1 MNFPFFQAR
10 MKLPKKRR
18 CVVAVQQPRRNQKRR
33 GANVDGGGDVF
44 PRRINAVKHH
54 HHNNNSGVI
63 PGLGGVG
70 GPAHQKL
77 VINGSLH
84 SSSTADMDLENGSR
98 TGTVVGQRREL
109 ENGAREGVEVSAQLG
124 PVAAGSNNGR
134 KTSRA
139 SLLGGILNRQASV
152 HSESH
157 QQGSQPTSQQ
167 QSNSCYQQNTPNVH
181 LFGGL
186 HA

>member
-1 MNFPFFQAR
+1 

-18 CVVAVQQPRRNQKRR
+18 CIVAVQQPQRNQKRR

-54 HHNNNSGVI
+54 HNNNSGLLHSS
-63 PGLGGVG
+63 LGGGG
-70 GPAHQKL
+70 GPAQKL

-84 SSSTADMDLENGSR
+84 SSSTADIDLENGSR
-98 TGTVVGQRREL
+98 TGPVVGQ
-109 ENGAREGVEVSAQLG
+109 NGADVSAQL
-124 PVAAGSNNGR
+124 PVVAGGTSSNGSSAAGR

-139 SLLGGILNRQASV
+139 SLLGGILNRQSSV
-152 HSESH
+152 HSDS
-157 QQGSQPTSQQ
+157 QQVREAASQQ
-167 QSNSCYQQNTPNVH
+167 QNIGSNSCYQQNTPNVH

>member
-1 MNFPFFQAR
+1 

-33 GANVDGGGDVF
+33 GANVDGGGGADVF

-54 HHNNNSGVI
+54 HNNNSGVV
-63 PGLGGVG
+63 PGLGG
-70 GPAHQKL
+70 GPGQKL

-84 SSSTADMDLENGSR
+84 SSSTAADIDLENGSR
-98 TGTVVGQRREL
+98 TGTVVGQKV
-109 ENGAREGVEVSAQLG
+109 ENGAREGSEVGSQL
-124 PVAAGSNNGR
+124 AAVGIGSNGSGGTR

-152 HSESH
+152 HSDN
-157 QQGSQPTSQQ
+157 QQGIQPTIQQ
-167 QSNSCYQQNTPNVH
+167 NSNPCSYQQNTPNVH

>member
-1 MNFPFFQAR
+1 

-18 CVVAVQQPRRNQKRR
+18 CIMAVQAPQRNQKRC

-54 HHNNNSGVI
+54 HNSG
-63 PGLGGVG
+63 PLRSGLGGG
-70 GPAHQKL
+70 GELAQKL

-84 SSSTADMDLENGSR
+84 SSSTADIDLENGSR
-98 TGTVVGQRREL
+98 TGPVVGQ
-109 ENGAREGVEVSAQLG
+109 NGAEVSAQL
-124 PVAAGSNNGR
+124 PIVAGGSSSNGSSAAGR

-139 SLLGGILNRQASV
+139 SLLGGILNRQSSV
-152 HSESH
+152 HSDS
-157 QQGSQPTSQQ
+157 QQVREVASQQ
-167 QSNSCYQQNTPNVH
+167 QNIGSNSCYQQNTPDVH

>member
-1 MNFPFFQAR
+1 

-33 GANVDGGGDVF
+33 GANGDGGGDVF
-44 PRRINAVKHH
+44 PRRINAVKHN
-54 HHNNNSGVI
+54 HNNNSGLHHS
-63 PGLGGVG
+63 GLGGGG
-70 GPAHQKL
+70 GPAQKL

-84 SSSTADMDLENGSR
+84 SGSIDLENGSR
-98 TGTVVGQRREL
+98 TGTVVGQ
-109 ENGAREGVEVSAQLG
+109 NGARVEGGEVVPAQL
-124 PVAAGSNNGR
+124 PVVAGGSNGSSAAGR

-139 SLLGGILNRQASV
+139 SLLGGILNRQSSV
-152 HSESH
+152 HSDSQQVREV
-157 QQGSQPTSQQ
+157 QGSQQQ
-167 QSNSCYQQNTPNVH
+167 NVGSNSCYQQNTPNVH

>member
-1 MNFPFFQAR
+1 

-44 PRRINAVKHH
+44 PRRINAVKHN
-54 HHNNNSGVI
+54 HNNNSGLHHS
-63 PGLGGVG
+63 GLGGGG
-70 GPAHQKL
+70 GPAQKL

-84 SSSTADMDLENGSR
+84 SGSIDLENGSR
-98 TGTVVGQRREL
+98 TGTVVGQ
-109 ENGAREGVEVSAQLG
+109 NGARVEGGEVVPAQL
-124 PVAAGSNNGR
+124 PVVAGGSNGSSAAGR

-139 SLLGGILNRQASV
+139 SLLGGILNRQSSV
-152 HSESH
+152 HSDSQQVREV
-157 QQGSQPTSQQ
+157 QGSQQQ
-167 QSNSCYQQNTPNVH
+167 NVGSNSCYQQNTPNVH

>member
-1 MNFPFFQAR
+1 

-33 GANVDGGGDVF
+33 GANVDGGGGDVF

-54 HHNNNSGVI
+54 HNNNSTGVVGA
-63 PGLGGVG
+63 GLGGG
-70 GPAHQKL
+70 MPAQKL

-84 SSSTADMDLENGSR
+84 SGSTVPDVDLENGSR
-98 TGTVVGQRREL
+98 TGNAVVVGQKREGL
-109 ENGAREGVEVSAQLG
+109 ENGAREGGDIQLPVSTASING
-124 PVAAGSNNGR
+124 SSSGAGGR

-139 SLLGGILNRQASV
+139 SLLGGILNRQSSV
-152 HSESH
+152 HSDSTQQVRES
-157 QQGSQPTSQQ
+157 TSQQ
-167 QSNSCYQQNTPNVH
+167 NSNSCYQQNTPNVH

>member
-1 MNFPFFQAR
+1 

-33 GANVDGGGDVF
+33 GANGDGGGDVF
-44 PRRINAVKHH
+44 PRRINAVKHN
-54 HHNNNSGVI
+54 HNNNSGLHHS
-63 PGLGGVG
+63 GLGGGG
-70 GPAHQKL
+70 GPAQKL

-84 SSSTADMDLENGSR
+84 SGSIDLENGNR
-98 TGTVVGQRREL
+98 TGTVVGQ
-109 ENGAREGVEVSAQLG
+109 NGARVEGGEVVPAQL
-124 PVAAGSNNGR
+124 PVVAGGSNGSSAAGR

-139 SLLGGILNRQASV
+139 SLLGGILNRQSSV
-152 HSESH
+152 HSDSQQVREV
-157 QQGSQPTSQQ
+157 QGSQQQ
-167 QSNSCYQQNTPNVH
+167 NVGSNSCYQQNTPNVH

>member
-1 MNFPFFQAR
+1 

-33 GANVDGGGDVF
+33 WGSNVDGDVF
-44 PRRINAVKHH
+44 PRRINAMKH
-54 HHNNNSGVI
+54 HHNNNSGVLHS
-63 PGLGGVG
+63 GLG
-70 GPAHQKL
+70 PAQKL

-84 SSSTADMDLENGSR
+84 SSSTADIDLENGSR
-98 TGTVVGQRREL
+98 TGTVNGQRREL
-109 ENGAREGVEVSAQLG
+109 ENGARDGAEVSGQL
-124 PVAAGSNNGR
+124 PVLAAGSNSNGKTSR

-139 SLLGGILNRQASV
+139 SILGGILNRQSSV
-152 HSESH
+152 HSDTQQAREGGTSQH
-157 QQGSQPTSQQ
+157 QQNIGSS
-167 QSNSCYQQNTPNVH
+167 SSCYQQNTPNVH

>member
-1 MNFPFFQAR
+1 

-18 CVVAVQQPRRNQKRR
+18 CIVAVQQPQRKQKSR

-54 HHNNNSGVI
+54 HNNNSG
-63 PGLGGVG
+63 PLCSGSGSEVG
-70 GPAHQKL
+70 HQR
-77 VINGSLH
+77 
-84 SSSTADMDLENGSR
+84 DLR
-98 TGTVVGQRREL
+98 TGTVVGQ
-109 ENGAREGVEVSAQLG
+109 NGARVEGAEVPTQL
-124 PVAAGSNNGR
+124 PIIAGGSSEAGR

-139 SLLGGILNRQASV
+139 SLLGGILNRQSSV
-152 HSESH
+152 HSDS
-157 QQGSQPTSQQ
+157 QQVREVASQQ
-167 QSNSCYQQNTPNVH
+167 QNIGSNSCYQQNTPDVH

>member
-1 MNFPFFQAR
+1 

-33 GANVDGGGDVF
+33 GANGDGGGDVF
-44 PRRINAVKHH
+44 PRRINAVKHN
-54 HHNNNSGVI
+54 HNNNSG
-63 PGLGGVG
+63 GLHHSSLGGGG
-70 GPAHQKL
+70 GPAQKL

-84 SSSTADMDLENGSR
+84 SGSIDLENGSR
-98 TGTVVGQRREL
+98 TGTGIGQ
-109 ENGAREGVEVSAQLG
+109 NGARVEGGEVVPAQL
-124 PVAAGSNNGR
+124 PVVAGGSNGSSAAGR

-139 SLLGGILNRQASV
+139 SLLGGILNRQSSV
-152 HSESH
+152 HSDSQQVREV
-157 QQGSQPTSQQ
+157 QGSQQQ
-167 QSNSCYQQNTPNVH
+167 NVGSNSCYQQNTPNVH